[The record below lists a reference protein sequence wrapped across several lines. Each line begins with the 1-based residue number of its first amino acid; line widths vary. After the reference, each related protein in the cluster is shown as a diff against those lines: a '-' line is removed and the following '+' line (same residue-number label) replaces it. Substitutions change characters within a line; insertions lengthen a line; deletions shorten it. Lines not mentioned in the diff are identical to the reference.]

1 MAGVCVNTS
10 TMLTPPHFI
19 DSIMKIKNILF
30 CALVFA
36 LASCSSSKTS
46 MSYFE
51 DIEQSTSGTLESGDF
66 NVKII
71 PDDELFITVTS
82 MVPEATAPYNIP
94 LSNPATRGNLQAYT
108 QATQQTYIVNK
119 DGDIK
124 FPMLGTIHVAGM
136 TTTELTSYLTQRI
149 AKDVEDP
156 YVRVELMNFRVN
168 VLGEVSKPG
177 AKTVQRERYSVL
189 DALADAGDLTPY
201 GERSNILLI
210 REVDGKK
217 EYHRLNINEA
227 SILTSPYFYLQQND
241 VLYVE
246 PNAVRKDNAE
256 YNQNNAFKVSVVS
269 AIVSA
274 CSVVAS
280 LVIAL
285 VINK

>member
-1 MAGVCVNTS
+1 
-10 TMLTPPHFI
+10 
-19 DSIMKIKNILF
+19 
-30 CALVFA
+30 
-36 LASCSSSKTS
+36 
-46 MSYFE
+46 
-51 DIEQSTSGTLESGDF
+51 
-66 NVKII
+66 
-71 PDDELFITVTS
+71 